1 MHLDMRASKGY
12 TQELEKL
19 NRDHRELTLKIN
31 FKIPITKKKRF
42 WVCEYSKRK
51 YLYLLTERGLTMKYK
66 SYDIA
71 KKKDIGL

>member
-1 MHLDMRASKGY
+1 MHLDMRESKGY
-12 TQELEKL
+12 TQELQKL
-19 NRDHRELTLKIN
+19 NRDHGELTLKIN
-31 FKIPITKKKRF
+31 FKTPITKNSVF
-42 WVCEYSKRK
+42 WVYEYSKRR